1 MAYNKTYTFKFIS
14 TAGIKYVLEFYDQ
27 IAGVDYFNKVGVLGK
42 NACSVDFGSEDSKM
56 YSPLKPS
63 TLNIEFM
70 VSRFRDARYI
80 TELRNRS
87 ERDVYVYLYVAGANY
102 ALKPDNDPIFAG
114 YLLNDLSDDP
124 DVAMPYVVNLT
135 AIDGLAALKY
145 YDFIPE
151 ETAQSPN
158 HLYVKSDTWLPHPNN
173 PAGQYA
179 SSYQFIRWIGRILYY
194 TGYATTDKG
203 ANANAKIQT
212 SANWYN
218 AQMASAT
225 GDPLALSKI
234 SADQFYTKEGDT
246 GVLIYRAMSC
256 YDALKAICKTWGMR
270 CFVWKNTF
278 YFIQVHLFENNN
290 SGLLAA
296 PTNIPYHRY
305 NISGTT
311 ETSSGNALDLDWSRY
326 YLPVALNQPNKKLA
340 GSQYGVLPA
349 FKKVT
354 VDFMTVSNV
363 NYFTKF
369 PELTS
374 PWPTTVGSPYYE
386 VAYETIGVFEF
397 DGSND
402 QLFYQEIW
410 VQFTNN
416 NSVPVNFHSQ
426 WTVEA
431 KKVGTTTWYR
441 ADLTNLA
448 TANTVEWVTNVGQP
462 VTACLYGDA
471 YYELPV
477 GISSV
482 DLAHGGGNGTG
493 ANWFTC
499 QWLPCPATRFTAG
512 DWEFRYKWVSKW
524 DTDAQH
530 LTEGHGMCYPMPST
544 GAVNP
549 PNDPDSNLVTYVNSS
564 ITSGAGAS
572 VFSPVNNG
580 AIGTVSSNTQVYQAG
595 DDTYYEDVNDIL
607 WGDAEHVWWPSRILV
622 YTGSAWVLSEFT
634 GGWGKDSVIGEYTI
648 AELLAE
654 SIIARQAQN
663 VRKFNTKIIMDLDY
677 WKDDSSG
684 TFAAFPA
691 PFTRYFT
698 PSHGPSN
705 TAAANWIMHTGSF
718 KPKVDQWSLD
728 LYEFKT
734 FEVEST
740 TNTTTTT
747 GSNTGQV
754 GTGTGTGLP
763 DPDKPSAQAKFGYIT
778 HSIEAKVDSLY
789 AKRANPIAIINET
802 QYLSDLSSTQTITSL
817 DVQKMPEAILKTG
830 DTIVVQAKQKPA
842 ATTDAIEFGNITFEV
857 SADQSADDTTIS
869 VTSKA
874 ISQSIFIGDIITIYQ
889 PDLMAQ
895 YQNKTKG
902 SVAGFTV
909 GANSLTKDGVEIRGF
924 TDSDTMEGE
933 DLNLKLPTTESV
945 KLYADTKQGAL
956 TLTTTGTSGASTLVD
971 STLNIPQYS
980 GGGTDNYRAAK
991 IGSTSSTSAT
1001 AGAGARVVAIRFDT
1015 ELTASTSTDITL
1027 YGSSGVTDIA
1037 DSAYAF
1043 SMGNGKYD
1051 ISYTVTTNT
1060 DVQNNRILTGVKLQ
1074 YGTDDAG
1081 TMNWADLEPTT
1092 TFIYDRGNG
1101 DIRQGS
1107 TSARI
1112 FYNKTVTAEYYR
1124 VVFWK
1129 ESSTSANTVSI
1140 SVEAGCCLTVKQL

>member
-27 IAGVDYFNKVGVLGK
+27 IAGVDYYNKVGVLGK
-42 NACSVDFGSEDSKM
+42 NACSVDFGSEDAKM

-80 TELRNRS
+80 TELRSRS
-87 ERDVYVYLYVAGANY
+87 ERDVYVYLYVAGSNY

-124 DVAMPYVVNLT
+124 DVAMPYAVNLT
-135 AIDGLAALKY
+135 AVDGLASLKY

-151 ETAQSPN
+151 EINQSPD
-158 HLYVKSDTWLPHPNN
+158 HLYVKSDTWIPDPNN

-179 SSYQFIRWIGRILYY
+179 SMYTFIRWIGRVMHY
-194 TGYATTDKG
+194 TGYATTTKG

-212 SANWYN
+212 SVNWYN
-218 AQMASAT
+218 SAMASAS

-234 SADQFYTKEGDT
+234 DSGQFYQKEGDT
-246 GVLIYRAMSC
+246 GSIKYRAMSC
-256 YDALKAICKTWGMR
+256 YDALKSICKTWGMR

-278 YFIQVHLFENNN
+278 YFIQVHLFANNN
-290 SGLLAA
+290 SGTLAA
-296 PTNIPYHRY
+296 PTNIPYFRY

-311 ETSSGNALDLDWSRY
+311 NTSSGTALDLDWSRY
-326 YLPVALNQPNKKLA
+326 YLPVALNQPNKKLS
-340 GSQYGVLPA
+340 GSQYGILPA

-354 VDFMTVSNV
+354 VDFFTVSNS
-363 NYFTKF
+363 NYFAKF

-374 PWPTTVGSPYYE
+374 PWPTTVGTPYYE
-386 VAYETIGVFEF
+386 VAYETIGIFEF
-397 DGSND
+397 DGSTD
-402 QLFYQEIW
+402 QTFYQEIW

-416 NSVPVNFHSQ
+416 NSVPVNFHTN

-431 KKVGTTTWYR
+431 KKVGTSTYYR
-441 ADLTNLA
+441 ADLVNYA
-448 TANTVEWVTNVGQP
+448 SSGVVEWVTNVGSP
-462 VTACLYGDA
+462 VTACLFGDA
-471 YYELPV
+471 YYEIPV

-482 DLAHGGGNGTG
+482 DFALGGMGTG
-493 ANWFTC
+493 NWWPC
-499 QWLPCPATRFTAG
+499 QWLPCPASRFTAG
-512 DWEFRYKWVSKW
+512 EWEFRYKTVSKW
-524 DTDAQH
+524 DVDAQH
-530 LTEGHGMCYPMPST
+530 LTNGHGISYPMPST
-544 GAVNP
+544 GATNP
-549 PNDPDSNLVTYVNSS
+549 PNDPDSNLITYVNSS
-564 ITSGAGAS
+564 ITSGAGS
-572 VFSPVNNG
+572 SMFSPLLSG
-580 AIGTVSSNTQVYQAG
+580 AIGSSSTNTQIFQVG
-595 DDTYYEDVNDIL
+595 DDTYFEDVNQIF
-607 WGDAEHVWWPSRILV
+607 WGDVESQYAPSRIKV
-622 YTGSAWVLSEFT
+622 YTGSTWVQTELTGAW
-634 GGWGKDSVIGEYTI
+634 GADSVIGSDTLS
-648 AELLAE
+648 ELLAQ

-691 PFTRYFT
+691 PFTRFFT
-698 PSHGPSN
+698 PSHGPTN
-705 TAAANWIMHTGSF
+705 TASANWIIHTGNF
-718 KPKVDQWSLD
+718 NPKLDQWNLD

-740 TNTTTTT
+740 TSTTTTT

-778 HSIEAKVDSLY
+778 HSIESKVNKLHSS
-789 AKRANPIAIINET
+789 RTNPIAIINED
-802 QYLSDLSSTQTITSL
+802 QYLSDLSSTQSITTL
-817 DVQKMPEAILKTG
+817 DVQKMPEAILKSG
-830 DTIVVQAKQKPA
+830 DTIVIQAKQKPED
-842 ATTDAIEFGNITFEV
+842 TTDAIEFGNITFTV
-857 SADQSADDTTIS
+857 NADQSADDTTIS
-869 VTSKA
+869 VTEKA

-902 SVAGFTV
+902 SVAGFAV
-909 GANSLTKDGVEIRGF
+909 DDNAFTKDGIEIRGF
-924 TDSDTMEGE
+924 TDSDTMEGS

-945 KLYADTKQGAL
+945 KAYADTKQTAL
-956 TLTTTGTSGASTLVD
+956 SLTTEGTSGASTLVG

-980 GGGTDNYRAAK
+980 GGGTENYRAAK
-991 IGSTSSTSAT
+991 IGSTSTTSAT
-1001 AGAGARVVAIRFDT
+1001 AGAGARVVAINFDT

-1027 YGSSGVTDIA
+1027 YGSSGVTGIA

-1043 SMGNGKYD
+1043 GMGNGKYD

-1060 DVQNNRILTGVKLQ
+1060 DVQNNRILTGIKLQ
-1074 YGTDDAG
+1074 FGVDDAG
-1081 TMNWADLEPTT
+1081 TMTWADLEPTT

-1140 SVEAGCCLTVKQL
+1140 SVSAGCCLTVKQL